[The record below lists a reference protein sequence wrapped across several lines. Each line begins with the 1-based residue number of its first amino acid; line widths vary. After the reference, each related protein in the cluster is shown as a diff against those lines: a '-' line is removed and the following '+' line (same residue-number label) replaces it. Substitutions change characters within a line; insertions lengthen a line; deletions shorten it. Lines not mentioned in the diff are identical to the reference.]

1 MRNMVAANELY
12 IVNNQKLN
20 VFIHLGKRSADSS
33 ENNPVSEILTSE
45 GCELRSNSSSS
56 QNKIN
61 FDDLENG
68 IVSDNPY
75 IKMLYS
81 IMDSKTNKFMSV
93 RSVSTMLEDHDLKV
107 SDMKEFNV
115 LTYFH
120 SQKVGSTDK

>member
-1 MRNMVAANELY
+1 MVAANELY

-45 GCELRSNSSSS
+45 GCELRSNSSAS